1 MGVGGWTNPFE
12 KYDSNGFHFPQFS
25 GKNQRVKGG
34 EPFWLP
40 YQMLKSTW
48 GDSAYFTPGIR
59 EETNLSDSV
68 TQFAPENRPFNIPQ
82 KGNKRIST
90 KNFQGKFAV
99 GFREASQLSDHSFFS
114 PDSDSYRG
122 SYFQ

>member
-1 MGVGGWTNPFE
+1 
-12 KYDSNGFHFPQFS
+12 
-25 GKNQRVKGG
+25 
-34 EPFWLP
+34 
-40 YQMLKSTW
+40 MLKSTW

-99 GFREASQLSDHSFFS
+99 GFREASQLSDHSFFLVIVFLRLLILHVKE
-114 PDSDSYRG
+114 PKAQPIIPRRYRMQVRIG
-122 SYFQ
+122 FFES